1 MTNKNRPPTNLSQF
15 GLTDTDTRVYIFL
28 LERGTAFG
36 GSKIAV
42 VLGLHRQYVHASL
55 QKLLRVEIIE
65 EIQNGVRMKYKAL
78 PPQYLTRIAKK
89 NLEDAERVAKELE
102 ALSAVG
108 AGQDFEVY
116 RGTKQVFDFEEKL
129 VDNLKENEIQY
140 IIGGGTETFVSF
152 FGDEYERIS
161 KVAAQKRLRTQ
172 YVGGPQDVKWLED
185 RVKGVFKD
193 DFQVRILPTFP
204 QTIVQTVIR
213 FDTVTLY
220 TFGNPALVYFIK
232 SKTVAEDYKKFF
244 DMLWGMAV
252 IPSAKS

>member
-1 MTNKNRPPTNLSQF
+1 MTKKNRLPTDLSPF
-15 GLTDTDTRVYIFL
+15 GLTDTDTQVYIFL

-36 GSKIAV
+36 GSKIAAL
-42 VLGLHRQYVHASL
+42 LGLHRQYVHTSL

-65 EIQNGVRMKYKAL
+65 EIPNGARTKYKAL

-89 NLEDAERVAKELE
+89 NLENAERVAKELE
-102 ALSAVG
+102 AISAIG
-108 AGQDFEVY
+108 AGQDFEIY
-116 RGTKQVFDFEEKL
+116 RGTRQVFDFEETL

-140 IIGGGTETFVSF
+140 IIGGGAETFVSF

-161 KVAAQKRLRTQ
+161 EVAARKRLRTQ

-185 RVKGVFKD
+185 KVKGVFKD
-193 DFQVRILPTFP
+193 DFQVRILPTLP

-220 TFGNPALVYFIK
+220 TLGNPALVYFIK

-244 DMLWGMAV
+244 DMLWDMAEV
-252 IPSAKS
+252 PS